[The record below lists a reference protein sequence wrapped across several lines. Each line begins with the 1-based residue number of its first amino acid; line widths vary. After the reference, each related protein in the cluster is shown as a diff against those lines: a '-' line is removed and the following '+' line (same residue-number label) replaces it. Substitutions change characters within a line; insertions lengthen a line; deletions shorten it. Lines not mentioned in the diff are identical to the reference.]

1 MFGRKSRTLAVAVPL
16 TLGASA
22 IAFAALDHPPRVDRA
37 AATITFTHVEAQT
50 RGCEGPE
57 GAHLEQRVTVT
68 GRSEGDPRLSG
79 EVRMRVRTLLE
90 EATGDGFERGTLRV
104 RDPQTGATKLHARFD
119 NADIDE
125 ISQGTLVGHVR
136 VPETEDAA
144 RAGDAGGASRSA
156 LVANWRITFQEN
168 GAVTAQIGGVAPDGR
183 LPATIVRGACSGPFE
198 TSESDLPAPTSA
210 APVAPRSMH
219 VGPRYVP

>member
-57 GAHLEQRVTVT
+57 GAHIEQRVTVT

-79 EVRMRVRTLLE
+79 SVRMRVRTLLE

-104 RDPQTGATKLHARFD
+104 RDPQTGATKVQASFA

-125 ISQGTLVGHVR
+125 ISQGTLVGRVR
-136 VPETEDAA
+136 VPTTAEAA
-144 RAGDAGGASRSA
+144 RAADTSGASRAA
-156 LVANWRITFQEN
+156 LFANWRITFQEN

-183 LPATIVRGACSGPFE
+183 LPGTIVRGGCSGPFE
-198 TSESDLPAPTSA
+198 RTEADLPAPTSA
-210 APVAPRSMH
+210 APVAPRSTR
-219 VGPRYVP
+219 GGARYLP